1 MCRNCDEPAG
11 ITDDEAFL
19 LGIAGNTDFS
29 RVRKGTGCEKCRK
42 TGYRGRTAVY
52 EMLEVTDR
60 TRVMIRDRA
69 DDDTVTA
76 LARESGMEPL
86 ITSAVRKLLAG
97 VTTTEEILRVI
108 PLSS

>member
-1 MCRNCDEPAG
+1 M
-11 ITDDEAFL
+11 
-19 LGIAGNTDFS
+19 
-29 RVRKGTGCEKCRK
+29 
-42 TGYRGRTAVY
+42 
-52 EMLEVTDR
+52 TDR

-97 VTTTEEILRVI
+97 VTSTEEILRVI